1 MSGKAVGTESF
12 AQMSL
17 FLQSEAMPG
26 GWVVAVYRE
35 GQGIQSR
42 ELWDCAIPNF
52 ADAQIAVRQAC
63 LPNKVVTRT
72 DQVLSIA
79 QVVLL
84 GLVDGQVRKQQNCTS
99 RVPRAGHARE

>member
-1 MSGKAVGTESF
+1 MSH
-12 AQMSL
+12 

-35 GQGIQSR
+35 GQGLQSR
-42 ELWDCAIPNF
+42 ELWDCAITNF

-79 QVVLL
+79 QIDLL
-84 GLVDGQVRKQQNCTS
+84 GLVDGQVRKQQNCALAS
-99 RVPRAGHARE
+99 P